1 MMNDNIL
8 KNHALWKSVVLNTTI
23 ALLGRVSKNMRGVT
37 LNFDVDTIQITVFF
51 ESKPSDVEI
60 DNMQEVEAELISSH
74 DYQSDLILVELPMT
88 ETLIDKVKNWGWVYL
103 RYEN

>member
-8 KNHALWKSVVLNTTI
+8 KNHELWKSVVLNMTL
-23 ALLGRVSKNMRGVT
+23 ALLGRVSISMRGVT
-37 LNFDVDTIQITVFF
+37 LNFDSDTIQIIVFF

-60 DNMQEVEAELISSH
+60 DNMQEVEAEIISSH
-74 DYQSDLILVELPMT
+74 DYQSNLVLVELPVAESLM
-88 ETLIDKVKNWGWVYL
+88 DKVKNWGWVYL